1 MILENNIIQAN
12 YLASP
17 LLVIAYALAGRV
29 DIDFEKEPI
38 GQNSE
43 GKDVFLS
50 EIWPSRE
57 SIQAVEAKHV
67 IPEMFS
73 KVNYCLMCK
82 QLGDIN

>member
-1 MILENNIIQAN
+1 MIPANNIIQAN

-17 LLVIAYALAGRV
+17 LLVIAYALAGRG

-82 QLGDIN
+82 HLGDVN